1 MSLPTIRT
9 SEKISEGIAMKVEEC
24 PALTQMEIQTQS
36 EPVQVT
42 VRADRP
48 VFILG
53 RNGTGKSALVNSL
66 AANWNGKV
74 IYMPG
79 SRPSYFEQ
87 ESLTM
92 TPAGRRQFTAN
103 QKHFDSQPEKRWKP
117 IEGTATN
124 EKAIHDLQAAE
135 TQYKLDAANQ
145 IKAEG
150 SSSVAIT
157 RLQTDN
163 SPLDIVNSL
172 LAQANLTVQ
181 LKFADGEL
189 RAMRGGSLYSYACMS
204 DGERSALVIAAE
216 VVAAKPGM
224 VFLLDEPEL
233 HLHSSIVVSLIKAL
247 ILQRPDCGFVVCT
260 HQLDLPAA
268 VKGGEIV
275 LVRDCVW
282 KEEKIVSWDVD
293 VIHDPEQI
301 PEWLWIDVIGAR
313 RKILFIEGNNK
324 TSLDQPLY
332 AILFPKVSL
341 RPCESC
347 KDVMRAVKGLRDIE
361 EVHRAKAFG
370 LIDHDGMSPEQM
382 SKFEDDGIY
391 PLPMFAVE
399 SLIYSLEVQTAVAEQ
414 QAELIGIDAQEMLNE
429 AKNSAIKS
437 LEGPGKREYLASRV
451 AERHMRDEILSAI
464 PTRKQLMAD
473 DNGNLNIAVKSPY
486 PDELARLIA
495 LVDISDIHGIV
506 SRYPVRESGVLNGIV
521 KGLGFTNRDLYE
533 RAALRRIGLDATLRD
548 ALKQKLGKLAAL
560 LE

>member
-1 MSLPTIRT
+1 M
-9 SEKISEGIAMKVEEC
+9 KIEER
-24 PALTQMEIQTQS
+24 PALTQIEIETQS

-42 VRADRP
+42 IRAGRP

-79 SRPSYFEQ
+79 SRPSYFDH
-87 ESLTM
+87 ESLSM
-92 TPAGRRQFTAN
+92 TPASRRQFTAN

-124 EKAIHDLQAAE
+124 EKAIHDLLAAE
-135 TQYKLDAANQ
+135 IQYKLDAANQ

-163 SPLDIVNSL
+163 SPLDVVNSL

-181 LKFADGEL
+181 LKVADGEL
-189 RAMRGGSLYSYACMS
+189 RAMRDDTLYSYARMS

-216 VVAAKPGM
+216 VVAAKPNM

-233 HLHSSIVVSLIKAL
+233 HLHSSIVVALIKAL

-268 VKGGEIV
+268 VKEGQIV

-293 VIHDPEQI
+293 VIHDSEQI

-332 AILFPKVSL
+332 ALLFPKVSL

-382 SKFEDDGIY
+382 SKFEDDGVY
-391 PLPMFAVE
+391 PLPIFAVE
-399 SLIYSLEVQTAVAEQ
+399 SLIYSLEVQSAVAEQ
-414 QAELIGIDAQEMLNE
+414 QAEIFGIDAQKMLDE
-429 AKNSAIKS
+429 AKNSAIES
-437 LEGPGKREYLASRV
+437 LKGQGKKEYLASRV
-451 AERHMRDEILSAI
+451 AERQMRDQILSAM
-464 PTRKQLMAD
+464 PTRQQLMAD
-473 DNGNLNIAVKSPY
+473 DNDNLNVAVKSPY
-486 PDELARLIA
+486 PDELARLTA
-495 LVDISDIHGIV
+495 LVNISDIHGIV
-506 SRYPVRESGVLNGIV
+506 SRYPVRDSGVLNGIV
-521 KGLGFTNRDLYE
+521 KGLRFTSRDDYE
-533 RAALRRIGLDATLRD
+533 RAALRRIGLDVTLRD
-548 ALKQKLGKLAAL
+548 ALKLKLGKLAAL

>member
-1 MSLPTIRT
+1 MRKEERATLAQIQIRT
-9 SEKISEGIAMKVEEC
+9 RA
-24 PALTQMEIQTQS
+24 

-42 VRADRP
+42 VKAGCP

-53 RNGTGKSALVNSL
+53 RNGTGKSALVNAL
-66 AANWNGKV
+66 AAEWVGNV

-79 SRPSYFEQ
+79 SRPSYFDY
-87 ESLTM
+87 ESLSM
-92 TPAGRRQFTAN
+92 TPESRRQFTAN
-103 QKHFDSQPEKRWKP
+103 QKRYDIQPDKRWKP
-117 IEGTATN
+117 LEGSTSN
-124 EKAIHDLQAAE
+124 EKAIHDLQTAE
-135 TQYKLDAANQ
+135 TQYKLDAANE

-150 SSSVAIT
+150 PSSSAIA
-157 RLQTDN
+157 RLQADN

-181 LKFADGEL
+181 LKVANGEL
-189 RAMRGGSLYSYACMS
+189 RAMQGDSLYSYARMS
-204 DGERSALVIAAE
+204 DGERTALVIAAE
-216 VVAAKPGM
+216 VVAARPGM

-233 HLHSSIVVSLIKAL
+233 HLHSSIVVALIKAL
-247 ILQRPDCGFVVCT
+247 ILERPDCGFVVCT
-260 HQLDLPAA
+260 HQLELPAA

-275 LVRDCVW
+275 LVRDSVW
-282 KEEKIVSWDVD
+282 EKEKIVTWDVD
-293 VIHDPEQI
+293 VIQDSEQI
-301 PEWLWIDVIGAR
+301 PEWLWVDVIGAR

-332 AILFPKVSL
+332 ALLFPKVSL

-347 KDVMRAVKGLRDIE
+347 KDVMRAVRGLKDIE
-361 EVHRAKAFG
+361 GIHRAKAFG

-391 PLPMFAVE
+391 PLPIFAVE
-399 SLIYSLEVQTAVAEQ
+399 SLIYSLEVQSAVAKQ
-414 QAELIGIDAQEMLNE
+414 QAEIFGIDAQEILNE
-429 AKNSAIKS
+429 AKSSAIES
-437 LEGPGKREYLASRV
+437 LKGPGKKEYLASRV
-451 AERHMRDEILSAI
+451 AERQMRDQILSEI
-464 PTRKQLMAD
+464 PTRQQLMAD
-473 DNGNLNIAVKSPY
+473 DSGNVNVAVKSPY
-486 PDELARLIA
+486 PDELARITA

-521 KGLGFTNRDLYE
+521 KGLRFTNRDLYE